1 VGIKLPFNNPTKGLF
16 DLSYSTEEQAI
27 SNLKN
32 LLLTSKGERLYLPN
46 FGTGII
52 DLLFNPNTPEIV
64 ESLSDEISTAIS
76 FWMPYIIINNIDVQ
90 NKINSL
96 GNNAEHGIS
105 ISINFNVTNRGANQT
120 IVLDINQNGAI
131 TVQ

>member
-1 VGIKLPFNNPTKGLF
+1 
-16 DLSYSTEEQAI
+16 
-27 SNLKN
+27 
-32 LLLTSKGERLYLPN
+32 
-46 FGTGII
+46 
-52 DLLFNPNTPEIV
+52 LFNPNTPEIV

-90 NKINSL
+90 NKIYSL